1 MGMVLIDQME
11 INMQTEVMDFNSL
24 IIVRWRVNK

>member
-11 INMQTEVMDFNSL
+11 INTHTEVMDFNYL
-24 IIVRWRVNK
+24 IIVRWIVNK